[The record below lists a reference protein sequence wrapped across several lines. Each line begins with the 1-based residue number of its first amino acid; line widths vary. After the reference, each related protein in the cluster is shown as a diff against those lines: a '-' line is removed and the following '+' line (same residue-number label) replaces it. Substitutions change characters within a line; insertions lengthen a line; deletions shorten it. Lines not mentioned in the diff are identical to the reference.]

1 MMTDNDRNCANDDDT
16 ESFEALES
24 RMRTPYKQK
33 SSALARLEDK
43 ENTPA
48 NVSGVEPINDT
59 IVSGDTAADDVISVT
74 PEVVRHLP
82 VPECPRVADTGAE
95 EVQEDEE
102 EPRDEEAAVGEE
114 AEDEE
119 EAVSGLCRSVSQCD
133 LATSA
138 QVTSLPLARSCSHDN
153 VSAASVRQMSPL
165 VRTLIELVI
174 SVM

>member
-33 SSALARLEDK
+33 PSALARAEDK

-59 IVSGDTAADDVISVT
+59 IASGDMGTEEAISVT

-82 VPECPRVADTGAE
+82 VPECPRVVDTGAE
-95 EVQEDEE
+95 EVQGDEE
-102 EPRDEEAAVGEE
+102 ETRDEGAGVE
-114 AEDEE
+114 EE

-133 LATSA
+133 LATSG

-165 VRTLIELVI
+165 VRTEH
-174 SVM
+174 

>member
-33 SSALARLEDK
+33 PSALARAEDK

-48 NVSGVEPINDT
+48 NGNVSGVEPINDT
-59 IVSGDTAADDVISVT
+59 MVSGDMGTEEAISIT

-82 VPECPRVADTGAE
+82 VPECPRVVDTGAE
-95 EVQEDEE
+95 EVQEVED
-102 EPRDEEAAVGEE
+102 EPRDEGADFGEE
-114 AEDEE
+114 AEEE

-133 LATSA
+133 LATSG

-153 VSAASVRQMSPL
+153 VSAASVHQMSPL
-165 VRTLIELVI
+165 VRTL
-174 SVM
+174 

>member
-33 SSALARLEDK
+33 PSALARAEDK

-74 PEVVRHLP
+74 PEVVRHLA
-82 VPECPRVADTGAE
+82 VTESPRTHPQVAITGAG

-102 EPRDEEAAVGEE
+102 EARDDADVG
-114 AEDEE
+114 DE
-119 EAVSGLCRSVSQCD
+119 EAVSELCRSVSQCD
-133 LATSA
+133 LATSG

-153 VSAASVRQMSPL
+153 MSAASVSQMSPL
-165 VRTLIELVI
+165 VRTLLTGY
-174 SVM
+174 

>member
-33 SSALARLEDK
+33 PSALVDK

-59 IVSGDTAADDVISVT
+59 IVSGDTGADDVISAT

-82 VPECPRVADTGAE
+82 VTESPRTLLQIAVTGAGE
-95 EVQEDEE
+95 AHEDEE
-102 EPRDEEAAVGEE
+102 EPRDE
-114 AEDEE
+114 
-119 EAVSGLCRSVSQCD
+119 
-133 LATSA
+133 
-138 QVTSLPLARSCSHDN
+138 
-153 VSAASVRQMSPL
+153 
-165 VRTLIELVI
+165 
-174 SVM
+174 

>member
-33 SSALARLEDK
+33 PSALARLEDK

-59 IVSGDTAADDVISVT
+59 IVSGDSGAEEAISIT

-102 EPRDEEAAVGEE
+102 EPRDEEADVGEE
-114 AEDEE
+114 EEE